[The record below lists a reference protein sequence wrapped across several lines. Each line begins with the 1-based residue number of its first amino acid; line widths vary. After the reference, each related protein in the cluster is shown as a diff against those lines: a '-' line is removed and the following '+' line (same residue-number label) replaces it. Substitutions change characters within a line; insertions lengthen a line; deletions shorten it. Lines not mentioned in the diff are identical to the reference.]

1 MAIGVVSICSDEG
14 VFMIRRFKL
23 FILLWLA
30 IIPIFLSSCSPKS
43 DKEIDVYSSTKSA
56 FENGYIEE
64 IIVINYEQ
72 EITEPEECAKE
83 IIEKCI
89 NNDFPS
95 IVFSFDLGYPS
106 GLTAMVFQS
115 EENVKNNNPVF
126 EMSYLQESNN
136 LKYNIKD
143 NPEQFILKINV
154 F

>member
-1 MAIGVVSICSDEG
+1 MEQCLYTEMGG
-14 VFMIRRFKL
+14 GFMIRNFKL

-30 IIPIFLSSCSPKS
+30 IITIFLSGCSQKD

-64 IIVINYEQ
+64 ITVINYEQ
-72 EITEPEECAKE
+72 EITNPEECAKE

-95 IVFSFDLGYPS
+95 VIFSFDLGYPS
-106 GLTAMVFQS
+106 GLTAIVFQS
-115 EENVKNNNPVF
+115 EADVKSNNPVF

-136 LKYNIKD
+136 LEYNIKD
-143 NPEQFILKINV
+143 NPEQFVLKINI